1 MRKQRTRID
10 DEPRDDNKR
19 TGEHDEQEGEEEERR

>member
-10 DEPRDDNKR
+10 DEPRDDKR
-19 TGEHDEQEGEEEERR
+19 TGEHDEQEGAEEERR